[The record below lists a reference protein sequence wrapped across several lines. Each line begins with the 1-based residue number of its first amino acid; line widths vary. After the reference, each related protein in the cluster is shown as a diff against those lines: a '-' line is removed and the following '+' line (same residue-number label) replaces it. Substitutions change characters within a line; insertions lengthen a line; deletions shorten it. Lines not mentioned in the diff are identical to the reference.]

1 MARDRCAVMHATVW
15 QSNKEDGEY
24 ETQLYGLL
32 STKADKGKAYVNVF
46 DFGPV
51 SGVLTS

>member
-1 MARDRCAVMHATVW
+1 MLPFDRVIRI
-15 QSNKEDGEY
+15 DGEY